1 VEAKCGDVLAAKP
14 YFLGF
19 GNDRMSVMLVPLS
32 GVEGG
37 LNDGVVSVH
46 SAQWGRMRGCI
57 PADHLDQVKDAGGPL
72 WITGYDSARFL
83 RNIAFEL
90 AKRGY

>member
-1 VEAKCGDVLAAKP
+1 
-14 YFLGF
+14 
-19 GNDRMSVMLVPLS
+19 
-32 GVEGG
+32 
-37 LNDGVVSVH
+37 
-46 SAQWGRMRGCI
+46 MRGCI

-72 WITGYDSARFL
+72 WITGYDAARQL